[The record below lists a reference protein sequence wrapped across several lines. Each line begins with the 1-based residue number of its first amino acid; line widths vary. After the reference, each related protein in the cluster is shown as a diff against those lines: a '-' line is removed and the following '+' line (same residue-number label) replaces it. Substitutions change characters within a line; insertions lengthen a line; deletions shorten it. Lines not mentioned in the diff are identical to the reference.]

1 MIGQLRGKIL
11 EKQAPHILLEVGG
24 VGYEIDA
31 PMTTFYELPATGSD
45 IVLYTHL
52 AVREDAHKL
61 YGFVSK
67 TDRSLFRSLIKVSGV
82 GAKMALALLS
92 GMAANEFV
100 YTIKNK
106 DVSALVKIPGVGKK
120 TAERL
125 IVEMGDRLKDWQGDS
140 GSAAGHVAKSGTES
154 DLPDSG
160 LEDSGL
166 VDSGVIDSGFIDSG
180 VVFNATQDAISALV
194 SLGYKPQQASMMV
207 LNVDNKGCSS
217 EEIIRH
223 ALKSVNN

>member
-1 MIGQLRGKIL
+1 MIGQLRGTIL
-11 EKQAPHILLEVGG
+11 EKQAPCILLDVGG

-31 PMTTFYELPATGSD
+31 PMTTFYELPVLGSE

-67 TDRSLFRSLIKVSGV
+67 SDRSLFRSLIKVSGV
-82 GAKMALALLS
+82 GAKLALALLS

-100 YTIKNK
+100 YTIKSK

-125 IVEMGDRLKDWQGDS
+125 IVEMGDRLKDWRGDS
-140 GSAAGHVAKSGTES
+140 GSAAS
-154 DLPDSG
+154 DVVSSSEPQLPD
-160 LEDSGL
+160 
-166 VDSGVIDSGFIDSG
+166 
-180 VVFNATQDAISALV
+180 NATQDAISALV

-207 LNVDNKGCSS
+207 LKVDNKGCTS
-217 EEIIRH
+217 EEIIKH
-223 ALKSVNN
+223 ALKSVTS